1 MTRKENIAGAEKMG
15 TGPIPKL
22 LTSMAL
28 PAIFSMSI
36 NALYNIVDSIF
47 VAKISQ
53 DALTAV
59 SFVMPMQFVMIAF
72 SVGSGVGVNSLI
84 SRKLGAQKKEE
95 ADSAASASVRIAY
108 FNYILFLLIG
118 LFVTVPFMNHY
129 TSDPVLLGYGIS
141 YMRIVMCFGIFLSLE
156 IMLEKIMQATG
167 DMISPMI
174 CSLSGA
180 LTNIILDPILIFGLF
195 GAPRLEVRGAAI
207 ATVIGQVVSFLVAVF
222 ILIKKDH
229 EVKIKLLGYKM
240 RFDVFAEIYKV
251 GFPSI
256 IMQIIASVMLIGF
269 NTILAAETTAVAV
282 LGIYFKLQSFVF
294 MPVFGLNQGA
304 MPLMGYNYGAK
315 NKVRLIKTFKLA
327 LFAAFVIMTLGTL
340 MFQLIPDLLLRLFN
354 AGEEMLRIG
363 IPALRIISICFI
375 PAAFG
380 IITATFFQGT
390 GHGFYSLLASLIRQ
404 LLGILPLAF
413 ILYRLKSVTGAWFAF
428 PLAEVLGF
436 TFSAIMLYRLYK
448 KEIKDLDLADA
459 E

>member
-1 MTRKENIAGAEKMG
+1 MTKKENIAGAEKMG

-118 LFVTVPFMNHY
+118 LFVTVPFMNYY
-129 TSDPVLLGYGIS
+129 TSDPVLLGYGVS

-207 ATVIGQVVSFLVAVF
+207 ATVIGQVVSFIVAVS

-229 EVKIKLLGYKM
+229 AVKIKLLGYKM
-240 RFDVFAEIYKV
+240 KFKVFAEIYKV

-282 LGIYFKLQSFVF
+282 LGIYFKLQSFIF

-315 NKVRLIKTFKLA
+315 NKARLIKTFKLA
-327 LFAAFVIMTLGTL
+327 LLAALVIMTLGTM

-354 AGEEMLRIG
+354 AGDEMLRIG

-404 LLGILPLAF
+404 LLSILPLAF
-413 ILYRLKSVTGAWFAF
+413 ILYRLKGVTGAWFAF
-428 PLAEVLGF
+428 PLAEILGF
-436 TFSAIMLYRLYK
+436 TFSAVMLYRLYK
-448 KEIKDLDLADA
+448 KEIKHLGLADA

>member
-229 EVKIKLLGYKM
+229 AVKIKLLGYKM
-240 RFDVFAEIYKV
+240 KFKVFAEIYKV

-282 LGIYFKLQSFVF
+282 LGIYFKLQSFIF

-413 ILYRLKSVTGAWFAF
+413 ILYRLKGVTGAWFAF